1 MNFKY
6 LILFLICS
14 FIFTE
19 EITPEQLEKI
29 KEVTK
34 HVNSA
39 PDFSL
44 NSIQTNYSDSIYVL
58 SKMKNYKKD

>member
-29 KEVTK
+29 TNRWVPYRS
-34 HVNSA
+34 VGSWFMWQVANA
-39 PDFSL
+39 QP
-44 NSIQTNYSDSIYVL
+44 SIPGK
-58 SKMKNYKKD
+58 SKRVG